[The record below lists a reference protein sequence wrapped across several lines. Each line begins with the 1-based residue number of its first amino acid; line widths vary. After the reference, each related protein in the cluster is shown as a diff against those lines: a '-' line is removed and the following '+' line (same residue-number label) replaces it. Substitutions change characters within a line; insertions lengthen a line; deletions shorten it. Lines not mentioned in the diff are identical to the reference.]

1 MEKSP
6 SMTGTN
12 KHDNRDSLDFGTM
25 NVSYLFK
32 KMFIPT
38 FLGMVCSSL
47 VNITDGIFVG
57 RGVGSDALAAVN
69 MCAPMFM
76 IATGLALMLG
86 VGGSVVVSIHL
97 SKHKVKAANINM
109 TQAFTTLGI
118 LGLLLAAFPMVF
130 PQLTFNLLG
139 GTELLFPYM
148 AHYMKWVAP
157 TMFVFVLVCAGMFF
171 IRLDGSPTYSM
182 LCEAIPTLLNVV
194 LDFIFIFPL
203 KMGVEGAAFAS
214 AISMTVGF
222 LMVMYYM
229 LFRTKTLKFYKPKFS
244 HTAIGLY
251 LRNIGYMAKN
261 GFPSM
266 LGELAMSCVV
276 LTGNICFVK
285 YLGEDGVAAFSV
297 GSFCLPIIFMIG
309 NSIAQSAQPILSY
322 NYGSSQTVRVHQMYR
337 LELIVGVAGGIIL
350 TLLGMVLC
358 RPLASLFLE
367 PGTNANMLASAGLPF
382 FSIGFL
388 FTTLNLV
395 QTGYYQSLER
405 AGKASMVML
414 LRGFVFMIPAFFLLP
429 HVVGTKGLWL
439 AIPVTEFLTT
449 LAILAMECIRKRSP
463 VSAKTAASGSR
474 TN

>member
-1 MEKSP
+1 MV
-6 SMTGTN
+6 

-25 NVSYLFK
+25 NISYLFR
-32 KMFIPT
+32 KMLIPT

-69 MCAPMFM
+69 MCAPIFM

-97 SKHKVKAANINM
+97 SKHKFKAADINM
-109 TQAFTTLGI
+109 TQAFTTAGVLGA
-118 LGLLLAAFPMVF
+118 LLAAFPMVF
-130 PQLTFNLLG
+130 PQFTYNLLG

-194 LDFIFIFPL
+194 LDIIFIFPL
-203 KMGVEGAAFAS
+203 KMGVEGAALAS
-214 AISMTVGF
+214 GISMTVGF
-222 LMVMYYM
+222 LMVVYYM
-229 LFRTKTLKFYKPKFS
+229 FFRPKTLHFYKPKFS
-244 HTAIGLY
+244 STAMGLY
-251 LRNIGYMAKN
+251 WRNIGYMSKT

-276 LTGNICFVK
+276 LTGNLCFIK

-322 NYGSSQTVRVHQMYR
+322 NYGSKQSFRVRQIYR
-337 LELIVGVAGGIIL
+337 LELIYGIAGGVLL
-350 TLLGMVLC
+350 TLVGMVLC
-358 RPLASLFLE
+358 KPLASLFLE
-367 PGTNANMLASAGLPF
+367 PGTNANVLATAGLPF
-382 FSIGFL
+382 FSISFL

-405 AGKASMVML
+405 AGKASLVML
-414 LRGFVFMIPAFFLLP
+414 LRGFVFMIPTFFLLP
-429 HVVGTKGLWL
+429 HLVGAKGLWL
-439 AIPVTEFLTT
+439 AIPVTEFLTSMVIV
-449 LAILAMECIRKRSP
+449 AIELIRKKQTS
-463 VSAKTAASGSR
+463 STNMLASKIM
-474 TN
+474 

>member
-1 MEKSP
+1 MHQV
-6 SMTGTN
+6 M

-25 NVSYLFK
+25 NISYLFK

-69 MCAPMFM
+69 MCAPIFM

-109 TQAFTTLGI
+109 TQAFTTLGV
-118 LGLLLAAFPMVF
+118 LGLLLAAFPMIF
-130 PQLTFNLLG
+130 PQVTYNLLG

-194 LDFIFIFPL
+194 LDIIFIFPL
-203 KMGVEGAAFAS
+203 KMGVEGAALAS
-214 AISMTVGF
+214 AISMTIGF
-222 LMVMYYM
+222 LMVLYYM
-229 LFRTKTLKFYKPKFS
+229 FFRTKTLHFYKPKFS
-244 HTAIGLY
+244 HTAMGLY
-251 LRNIGYMAKN
+251 LRNIGYMTKN

-337 LELIVGVAGGIIL
+337 MELLVGVVGGILLTIAGMIL
-350 TLLGMVLC
+350 C
-358 RPLASLFLE
+358 KPLASLFLE
-367 PGTNANMLASAGLPF
+367 PGTNANAIAVAGLPF
-382 FSIGFL
+382 FSMGFL

-395 QTGYYQSLER
+395 QTGYYQSLEY
-405 AGKASMVML
+405 AGKASIVML

-429 HVVGTKGLWL
+429 HLVGTKGLWL

-449 LAILAMECIRKRSP
+449 LAILVMEVVRKRL
-463 VSAKTAASGSR
+463 
-474 TN
+474 